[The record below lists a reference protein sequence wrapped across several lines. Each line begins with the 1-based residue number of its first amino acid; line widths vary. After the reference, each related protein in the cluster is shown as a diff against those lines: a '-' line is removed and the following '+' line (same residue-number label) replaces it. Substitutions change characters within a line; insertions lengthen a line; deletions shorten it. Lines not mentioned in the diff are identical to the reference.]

1 MNLSIQ
7 MGETTMSKIIFN
19 MTQDN
24 QLKENPSVASAS
36 ERSIQYTA
44 EFNVKAV
51 RENMEDE
58 DLNKSSQ
65 STDST

>member
-7 MGETTMSKIIFN
+7 TGETTMSKIIFN

-51 RENMEDE
+51 CENMEDE
-58 DLNKSSQ
+58 GSQ
-65 STDST
+65 QIFTEH

>member
-58 DLNKSSQ
+58 GSQ
-65 STDST
+65 QIFTEH

>member
-1 MNLSIQ
+1 
-7 MGETTMSKIIFN
+7 MSKIIFN

-51 RENMEDE
+51 CENMEDE
-58 DLNKSSQ
+58 RSQ
-65 STDST
+65 QIFTEH